1 MSSTLATLP
10 PVPAI
15 PNPVACKPR
24 WEPWPIGIAAFLLV
38 FVSCVAAVITFAI
51 RQKMD
56 LVRPDYY
63 EEEIRYQV
71 QFDRVTRTRA
81 LGKAA
86 QLVSDTARREMRVA
100 IPATHVGGLI
110 QGTIQFYRPS
120 DARQDRV
127 IPLKPGSDGSQV
139 ESLRGLGA
147 GLWRARVRWA
157 AGGLEYSME
166 ESFEVPAAM

>member
-1 MSSTLATLP
+1 MSSTTATIP
-10 PVPAI
+10 SGSAI
-15 PNPVACKPR
+15 PASRAPKPR
-24 WEPWPIGIAAFLLV
+24 WEPWPIGIAAFLFV
-38 FVSCVAAVITFAI
+38 FVSCVAAFITFAV
-51 RQKMD
+51 RQKLD

-71 QFDRVTRTRA
+71 QFDRVKRTRA
-81 LGKAA
+81 LGGAA
-86 QLVSDTARREMRVA
+86 QLLADSARRQMRVA
-100 IPATHVGGLI
+100 IPVGHVTGRT

-127 IPLKPGSDGSQV
+127 IPLKPAADGSQL
-139 ESLRGLGA
+139 ESLRELGP

-166 ESFEVPAAM
+166 ESFELPSAM

>member
-1 MSSTLATLP
+1 MSSTTVSVS

-15 PNPVACKPR
+15 PKPVVSKPR
-24 WEPWPIGIAAFLLV
+24 WEPWPIGIAAFLFV
-38 FVSCVAAVITFAI
+38 FVSCVAAFITFAV

-71 QFDRVTRTRA
+71 QFDRVARTRA

-86 QLVSDTARREMRVA
+86 QLVADTTRREMRVA
-100 IPATHVGGLI
+100 IPATHVGGLT

-120 DARQDRV
+120 DAGQDRV
-127 IPLKPGSDGSQV
+127 IALKPGSDGSQV
-139 ESLRGLGA
+139 ESMRDLGA

-157 AGGLEYSME
+157 AGGQEYSME

>member
-1 MSSTLATLP
+1 MSAPSATLS
-10 PVPAI
+10 PVSAI
-15 PNPVACKPR
+15 PKPVVSRPR
-24 WEPWPIGIAAFLLV
+24 WEPWPIGIAVFLLV
-38 FVSCVAAVITFAI
+38 FVACVASLITFAV

-86 QLVSDTARREMRVA
+86 QLVADIHRREMRVS
-100 IPATHVGGLI
+100 IPTTHVGGLI
-110 QGTIQFYRPS
+110 RGTIQFYRPS
-120 DARQDRV
+120 DAGQDRV
-127 IPLKPGSDGSQV
+127 IPLKPGKDGSQV
-139 ESLRGLGA
+139 ESMLGLGA

>member
-1 MSSTLATLP
+1 MSSTTVSVSPAS
-10 PVPAI
+10 AI
-15 PNPVACKPR
+15 PAPNASKPR
-24 WEPWPIGIAAFLLV
+24 WEPWPIGIAAFLFV
-38 FVSCVAAVITFAI
+38 FVSCVAAFITFAV

-71 QFDRVTRTRA
+71 QFDRVARTRA
-81 LGKAA
+81 LGKTA
-86 QLVSDTARREMRVA
+86 QLVADTARREMRVA
-100 IPATHVGGLI
+100 IPATHVGGLT

-127 IPLKPGSDGSQV
+127 IPLKPGADGAQV
-139 ESLRGLGA
+139 ESMRDLGA

>member
-1 MSSTLATLP
+1 MSSTTATIAP
-10 PVPAI
+10 VSTTQVPA
-15 PNPVACKPR
+15 AGKPR

-38 FVSCVAAVITFAI
+38 FVSCVAAFITFAVQ
-51 RQKMD
+51 QKMD

-71 QFDRVTRTRA
+71 QFDRVARTRA

-86 QLVSDTARREMRVA
+86 QLVADTTRREMRVV
-100 IPATHVGGLI
+100 IPATHVGGLT

-127 IPLKPGSDGSQV
+127 ISLKPGTDGSQV
-139 ESLRGLGA
+139 EPMRDLGA